1 MKRALFSLIAA
12 LSAASAHAAQR
23 PAPLPFVGC
32 ASDGQTGPQPAPK
45 TPAHLPRVTGP
56 AAGRLAYYESKDLGV
71 VAPRGWRCFGL
82 YGSNGSILI
91 VTPEPPGDLLKP
103 GAGLKGSAV
112 QLSVSLADTSGR
124 FEAAEVAAR
133 LFPSRKAFAL
143 RVMAEGLEPKS
154 SFQFGPF
161 PTDTIRRY
169 GATTVAFETPA
180 NTVGM
185 GTKSRL
191 VPNGDPIHGL
201 AMMSPDN
208 DLTVLVVRV
217 PNEQRDLAMAIA
229 DAVRKA
235 NWPLVS
241 E

>member
-1 MKRALFSLIAA
+1 
-12 LSAASAHAAQR
+12 
-23 PAPLPFVGC
+23 
-32 ASDGQTGPQPAPK
+32 
-45 TPAHLPRVTGP
+45 VTGP